1 MEAVT
6 VGGLAIVIFGLW
18 IEFEPQWNQLI
29 RFVSRAMRGF
39 SCLSAVPLTK
49 PSYQRLS

>member
-6 VGGLAIVIFGLW
+6 AGGLAIVIFGLW

-29 RFVSRAMRGF
+29 RFVSRVMRGF
-39 SCLSAVPLTK
+39 SWSPDVSIVK